1 MHISAYASR
10 GFAKLTKQP
19 QKGLA
24 DRGFNVEPLMALARE
39 TGNLGMTVGGPR
51 EEHHQDDNKQ
61 ESDQTEEPVT
71 QEHDPPMESLLARGT
86 TEDHWRV
93 ATGFFFRV
101 HMKPRT
107 AVYTP
112 SADDFP
118 GDINRVSHARVTH
131 KSFSDGCTSQVT
143 DERGMV
149 READE
154 SNDQPWTGDLP
165 CSSMLIP
172 K

>member
-10 GFAKLTKQP
+10 GFPKLTKQP

-131 KSFSDGCTSQVT
+131 KSFQMDAQVKLPMNG
-143 DERGMV
+143 EWFVKQMRAMISHGRGIYLV
-149 READE
+149 
-154 SNDQPWTGDLP
+154 QV
-165 CSSMLIP
+165 C
-172 K
+172 